1 MKRRAQLNQTI
12 NVKQCLHEE
21 HEMRELGNDFVL
33 SRIQCASRKAKG
45 RRWSRKDKA
54 LTISLFHSSPKT
66 YGVLQRVFYFPSRAT
81 RRLVMTR
88 IAVCL
93 TAIQMNLSHLPDN
106 CKLVSVV
113 VDEMAIKKGLSYDCK
128 LDVIKGFSDNVSRSM
143 ELANHAIASMASRIV
158 HKQKQPSYF
167 LSSGPLNGSL
177 TTQLL
182 KKCIDKLHVIGL
194 TVVIVIRDQQSEHVH
209 IPA

>member
-1 MKRRAQLNQTI
+1 M
-12 NVKQCLHEE
+12 
-21 HEMRELGNDFVL
+21 
-33 SRIQCASRKAKG
+33 
-45 RRWSRKDKA
+45 
-54 LTISLFHSSPKT
+54 
-66 YGVLQRVFYFPSRAT
+66 
-81 RRLVMTR
+81 
-88 IAVCL
+88 
-93 TAIQMNLSHLPDN
+93 
-106 CKLVSVV
+106 SVV
-113 VDEMAIKKGLSYDCK
+113 VDEMAIKKVLSYDCK

-158 HKQKQPSYF
+158 HKRKQPIGYF
-167 LSSGPLNGSL
+167 LSSGPLNGSR